1 MPSGEDELLVYEI
14 VEAEPTVVRYEEILI
29 DSDGIPVV
37 VPRDQLDIT
46 LQEGSL
52 AFQLHP
58 DFEER
63 IEDMLAV
70 RAQQDDGDQLEEDPI
85 DEELA
90 NLDSAAREAQT
101 GLHGTSCNQQ
111 SEPAHTRTAQARR
124 GRVLD

>member
-1 MPSGEDELLVYEI
+1 MRIKKVQKVHYSTLGTFITFSNLMSMISNFMHCLRACPQ
-14 VEAEPTVVRYEEILI
+14 P
-29 DSDGIPVV
+29 PVV

-63 IEDMLAV
+63 IEDVLAV

-90 NLDSAAREAQT
+90 NLDSDALRVHT
-101 GLHGTSCNQQ
+101 LQQ
-111 SEPAHTRTAQARR
+111 R
-124 GRVLD
+124 